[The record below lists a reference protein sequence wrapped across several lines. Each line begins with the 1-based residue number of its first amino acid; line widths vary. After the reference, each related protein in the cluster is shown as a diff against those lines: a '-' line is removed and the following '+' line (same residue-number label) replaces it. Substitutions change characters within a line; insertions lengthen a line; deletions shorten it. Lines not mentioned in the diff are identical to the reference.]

1 MISKVILEKNRH
13 VTEGA
18 DPKYDMFLAN
28 YDITHLLVDDT
39 YVLNKRLEGGGKFD
53 FMGSDIVLRFDN
65 REIEDGLYLENLFTD
80 AAISVNNFHT
90 IEIYRDGLTA
100 PEFWGF
106 IGWDNISYDRDKNE
120 WELNAT
126 DVIERYWD
134 KWGDDLLP
142 SQGSIGASFNLTAW
156 LDYIINFTL
165 LEGADVN
172 TGDLFQILFGTTY
185 SNSMVGNVNY
195 NVVTYFKELL
205 KWYGAYAYVGGDKRL
220 KFTNRMQNTGVTH
233 NLTEFD
239 LLNAND
245 YLWEEVL
252 EYDAIAIS
260 YRDDPGDP
268 DLLNP
273 PDPGGSGKVAGDVLL
288 RRDGKGYFIPM
299 IIRDGTPLD
308 NFPEAVQLAAPQYI
322 NRYLDLR
329 NRPPA
334 ITIGTWTYS
343 PWEMLGSNVIA
354 SDDEVVK
361 RYNAYKD
368 ILFRTKLKR
377 LDVDGL
383 SFELLDRVNFEGD
396 EFIIIETTKD
406 LYNDTSQL
414 LLREV
419 V

>member
-13 VTEGA
+13 ATEVN
-18 DPKYDMFLAN
+18 PKYDMFLDSF
-28 YDITHLLVDDT
+28 DITHLLVDDI
-39 YVLNKRLEGGGKFD
+39 YILNKRLEGGGKFD
-53 FMGSDIVLRFDN
+53 FMGSDIVLKFDN
-65 REIEDGLYLENLFTD
+65 REIKDGLYFENLFTD

-90 IEIYRDGLTA
+90 IEIYRDGLTT

-106 IGWDNISYDRDKNE
+106 VGWDNISYDRDKDE

-134 KWGDDLLP
+134 KWEDDLLP
-142 SQGSIGASFNLTAW
+142 AQSAVGSLFSLDNW
-156 LDYIINFTL
+156 LRYIMDFTL
-165 LEGADVN
+165 LEGVDIS
-172 TGDLFQILFGTTY
+172 TGDLFQILFGTAY
-185 SNSMVGNVNY
+185 SNSMVGNANY
-195 NVVTYFKELL
+195 NVATYFKELL

-220 KFTNRMQNTGVTH
+220 KFTNRMQNTGVIH
-233 NLTEFD
+233 NLTETD

-245 YLWEEVL
+245 YLWEEAL

-273 PDPGGSGKVAGDVLL
+273 PAAGGSGKVAGDVLL
-288 RRDGKGYFIPM
+288 RRDSKGYFIPM
-299 IIRDGTPLD
+299 IVRDGTPLD

-334 ITIGTWTYS
+334 ITIGTWTYN
-343 PWEMLGSNVIA
+343 PWEMLGFNVIA
-354 SDDEVVK
+354 SDDEVAK

-377 LDVDGL
+377 LDVNDV
-383 SFELLDRVNFEGD
+383 SFELLDRVNFEGG
-396 EFIIIETTKD
+396 EFTIIEATKN
-406 LYNDTSQL
+406 LYNETSRL
-414 LLREV
+414 LLREAV
-419 V
+419 